1 MLMQIQMQ
9 GHGTIYKEEEKKQK
23 KYRFTFSC
31 FVLLFFALS
40 QYVGGLTKHGGLR
53 RHGGLIATHEHLLA
67 QYTVKPPSKKDRNSK
82 RGACGCLIES
92 GFEAQGG

>member
-1 MLMQIQMQ
+1 MH
-9 GHGTIYKEEEKKQK
+9 GHRHYAKYKKMCF
-23 KYRFTFSC
+23 YLWLFC
-31 FVLLFFALS
+31 FVVFALS

>member
-1 MLMQIQMQ
+1 MVIGIMQ
-9 GHGTIYKEEEKKQK
+9 YVK
-23 KYRFTFSC
+23 KYVFVFVAVLFCC
-31 FVLLFFALS
+31 FLPSANMLE
-40 QYVGGLTKHGGLR
+40 GLTKHGGLR
-53 RHGGLIATHEHLLA
+53 RLGGLIATHEHLLA